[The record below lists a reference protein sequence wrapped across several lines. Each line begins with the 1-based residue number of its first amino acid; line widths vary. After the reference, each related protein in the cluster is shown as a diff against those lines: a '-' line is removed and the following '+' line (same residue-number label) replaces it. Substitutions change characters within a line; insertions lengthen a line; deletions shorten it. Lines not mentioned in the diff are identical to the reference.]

1 MSSEAKDELLRAYQR
16 ELQYLRG
23 MGAEFARKYPKIASR
38 LDLSAEAC
46 ADPHVERLIESFAF
60 LTARLQQRLD
70 ADFPLISTSL
80 LECLYPH
87 LLQNVP
93 SMSIAHFDVDS
104 EQGLPLGGFTVQK
117 GARLFAQTDTG
128 ALCRFRTG
136 ADTTLWP
143 VSIVSA
149 QIEATDRYPYL
160 DAYPKGIAMLR
171 IKIECQAESF
181 GELDL
186 RSLRLFVNASAEVAS
201 SIYDLLIASTVGV
214 ALLPDG
220 RPEVQ
225 YMGPQALRPV
235 GLDIEDALLP
245 SPEYAHPAYRLLQE
259 YFVFPQKFLFFDIDL
274 PRIQLAR
281 KTADILILLS
291 ELPARSVAVNRNTFM
306 LGCAPIIN
314 LFGKTAEPIRLTHR
328 LPEYQL
334 VADKREEKT
343 CEIHS
348 IDSVSMS
355 ADPNSSQTIAP
366 FFSFNHPASGDQHQA
381 FYYAQRRPTGRADM
395 TGCDTYLSFVDL
407 RFKPTQPATQTVFA
421 HTLCTNRDLAAQ
433 MPARAR
439 LQMEDAAPVKAVTCL
454 SKPTEPITPPLGGA
468 ALWQL
473 VSHLS
478 LNHLSLIGG
487 RESRDSLR
495 EILRLYRM
503 SPTTATENQI
513 LGITELRCQP
523 KTLQAGRDAW
533 RGFVHGQEVQ
543 IVFDEAMYVGHSAL
557 MMSAVLSRF
566 FGLYTAVNSF
576 TTLVVRSRQR
586 QEAWKKWPPLAGARN
601 LL

>member
-1 MSSEAKDELLRAYQR
+1 MSSDAKDELLRAYQR
-16 ELQYLRG
+16 ELAYLRG
-23 MGAEFARKYPKIASR
+23 MGAEFARKYPKIAAR
-38 LDLSAEAC
+38 LDLSAETC

-60 LTARLQQRLD
+60 LTARLQSRLD
-70 ADFPLISTSL
+70 ADFPLVTTSI

-87 LLQNVP
+87 LLQTIP
-93 SMSIAHFDVDS
+93 SMSIAHFDVDP
-104 EQGLPLGGFTVQK
+104 EQGLPLGGFTIGK
-117 GARLFAQTDTG
+117 GAKLFAQTDTG

-136 ADTTLWP
+136 ADVTLWP
-143 VSIVSA
+143 ISIVSA
-149 QIEATDRYPYL
+149 QLESTDRYPYL

-171 IKIECQAESF
+171 LKLECQTDNF

-186 RSLRLFVNASAEVAS
+186 RSIRVFVNSSAEVAS
-201 SIYDLLIASTVGV
+201 AIYDLLVASTVGV
-214 ALLPDG
+214 VLLPDG

-225 YMGPQALRPV
+225 FLGPSALRPV
-235 GLDIEDALLP
+235 GLEKEDSLLP

-281 KTADILILLS
+281 KTADVLILLS
-291 ELPARSVAVNRNTFM
+291 EAPPRSVAVTKSTFM

-314 LFGKTAEPIRLTHR
+314 LFPKTAEPIRLTHR
-328 LPEYQL
+328 LPEYPL

-348 IDSVSMS
+348 IDKVSQS
-355 ADPNSSQTIAP
+355 ADPNSSQNIAP
-366 FFSFNHPASGDQHQA
+366 FFSFNHPASGEQHQA
-381 FYYAQRRPTGRADM
+381 FYYAQRRPTGRADL
-395 TGCDTYLSFVDL
+395 GGLDTYLSFVDM

-487 RESRDSLR
+487 RESRDALR

-513 LGITELRCQP
+513 LGITELQCIP

-543 IVFDEAMYVGHSAL
+543 ITFDEGLYVGHSAL

-576 TTLVVRSRQR
+576 TMLVVRSRQR